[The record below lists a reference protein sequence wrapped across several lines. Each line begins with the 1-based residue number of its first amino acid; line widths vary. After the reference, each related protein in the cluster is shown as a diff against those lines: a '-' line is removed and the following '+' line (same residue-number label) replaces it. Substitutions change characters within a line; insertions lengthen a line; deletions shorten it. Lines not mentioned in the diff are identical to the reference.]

1 MATNKNATIRYQALN
16 QCFRNPGRNY
26 YIDDLVEACNNSLL
40 DIDSDSTGIRKRQV
54 FDDMK
59 FMRDSKGF
67 SAPIESFK
75 DGRKAFYRYSDLSF
89 SIDNQPLN
97 EREAQ
102 QLKESLMTLSRFK
115 GLPQFEWVDE
125 MKARLDVS
133 FKLKS
138 QEKVIEFEENQ
149 YLTGKEYIGVLY
161 DGIINGQVLE
171 IQYHSFKWEES
182 IKMILHPY
190 FLKQYNNRWFL
201 MGRNGDATSIT
212 TVALDR
218 IEEIQ
223 TVHEVYLSNT
233 EINFEE
239 YFEDV
244 VGVSVPKENKV
255 EKILLKIDAETWPYI
270 KTKPIHGSQKIKE
283 QKTDYTIIELQLIP
297 NFELES
303 IIFSHAE
310 RIEVLSPESLRQ
322 RIKNRVL
329 KLNEKYF

>member
-16 QCFRNPGRNY
+16 RCFRNPGRKY
-26 YIDDLVEACNNSLL
+26 YIDDLINACNDSLQ
-40 DIDSDSTGIRKRQV
+40 DIDPDSTGIKKRQV
-54 FDDMK
+54 FDDIK
-59 FMRDSKGF
+59 FMRDSQGF
-67 SAPIESFK
+67 NAPIESLK
-75 DGRKAFYRYSDLSF
+75 DGKKAFYRYSNSSF
-89 SIDNQPLN
+89 SINNQPLN
-97 EREAQ
+97 LREAQ

-125 MKARLDVS
+125 MKARLETS

-161 DGIINGQVLE
+161 DGIINEQVLN
-171 IQYHSFKWEES
+171 IQYRSFKWEES
-182 IKMILHPY
+182 IKMIVHPY

-201 MGRNGDATSIT
+201 MGRNGEM
-212 TVALDR
+212 TVTNIALDR

-223 TVHEVYLSNT
+223 TVHEVYLPNT

-244 VGVSVPKENKV
+244 VGVSVTNEAKV
-255 EKILLKIDAETWPYI
+255 EKILLKVDAESWPYI

-283 QKTDYTIIELQLIP
+283 QKADYTIIELQLIP

-303 IIFSHAE
+303 IIFSHGE
-310 RIEVLSPESLRQ
+310 KIEVLEPESLRQ
-322 RIKNRVL
+322 RIKNRIIR
-329 KLNEKYF
+329 LNEKYI